1 MGIVCK
7 IMRGST
13 VAILLLGLGC
23 FLLIDPVRGSPIE
36 VGEEDEGD
44 DKLPEDDDGGE
55 EDEEKDDEED
65 EDEDVINEKLGCVIE
80 EGMDY
85 KDKPIKSETTEDEEE
100 CADLSATTPE
110 GLFWTWNKK
119 NKKCFVKK
127 AKGKQVKVD
136 HAVGGNRECG
146 CIIEEGTDYKDEPI
160 KSEKQESQQD
170 CADLS
175 SSTPEGVFWTWN
187 KKNKKCFV
195 KKAKGKL
202 VKVEH
207 AVSGNRKCGV

>member
-65 EDEDVINEKLGCVIE
+65 EDEDVINEKLRCVTEEEEECADLTASTPKGLFWTWNKNNKMCFVKHAKGKLEKVDHAVSGNRECGCMLD
-80 EGMDY
+80 EGTDY
-85 KDKPIKSETTEDEEE
+85 KDKPIKNEKTEE
-100 CADLSATTPE
+100 
-110 GLFWTWNKK
+110 
-119 NKKCFVKK
+119 
-127 AKGKQVKVD
+127 
-136 HAVGGNRECG
+136 
-146 CIIEEGTDYKDEPI
+146 
-160 KSEKQESQQD
+160 QQD

-175 SSTPEGVFWTWN
+175 SSTPEGFFWTWN
-187 KKNKKCFV
+187 KNTKMCFV
-195 KKAKGKL
+195 KSAKGKL
-202 VKVEH
+202 ENVEH